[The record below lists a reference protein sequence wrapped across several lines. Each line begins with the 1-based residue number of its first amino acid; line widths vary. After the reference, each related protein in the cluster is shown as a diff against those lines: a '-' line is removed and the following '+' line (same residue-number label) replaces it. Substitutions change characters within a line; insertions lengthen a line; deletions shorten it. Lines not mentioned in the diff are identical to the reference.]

1 MTGLKVFSVSV
12 ATSCCGCG
20 CCCCCWVASGDS
32 FWSSVSDF
40 GFDLELD
47 LFSCDFAVGKL
58 YLVVIL
64 VFFFFCLEL
73 VGSVRSRV

>member
-1 MTGLKVFSVSV
+1 M
-12 ATSCCGCG
+12 
-20 CCCCCWVASGDS
+20 ASGDS

-47 LFSCDFAVGKL
+47 LISCDFAVGKL